1 MSIHQL
7 HLSMSFILSRCPR
20 PEYRTRPGGVL
31 SQIIYFHGA
40 SRPRKHRCISRHP
53 LTPCRESNCGL
64 LFLVTMRQFDHPHI
78 VKLIGV
84 ITENPVWIIMELCTL
99 GEVLLPRPGRGA
111 GRGCRGRGCR
121 GGAAGGGA
129 SCLVLTGLPSLPG
142 VLCLRKGSA

>member
-7 HLSMSFILSRCPR
+7 HLSMSFILSLCPR
-20 PEYRTRPGGVL
+20 LEYRTRPGGVL
-31 SQIIYFHGA
+31 SQLIYSHGA
-40 SRPRKHRCISRHP
+40 SRPRKHRRIGRHP

-99 GEVLLPRPGRGA
+99 GEVPLPRPGRGA
-111 GRGCRGRGCR
+111 GRGCQGRG
-121 GGAAGGGA
+121 
-129 SCLVLTGLPSLPG
+129 LLPSTPSCPRYLLSF
-142 VLCLRKGSA
+142 V